1 MTPLAVIPFRP
12 LNPKSRLGG
21 IMTREERELFAT
33 AMLTDVLE
41 AVTAA
46 GCTPLVLATTPY
58 AVAGAR
64 VSVTD
69 ADLSSALN
77 TLLCDQDGPV
87 LIIMADIPL
96 ATKEAVSAAISTRA
110 DVAIVPGRGGGTNAI
125 FLRHGS
131 SFSTDYY
138 GQSFMKHCRIAEE
151 RNLSLEVI
159 DSFRLYVD
167 IDEEEDLVDLLIHG
181 TGKSAGLLR
190 SFGFRPV
197 SMQGRVSVTRS
208 SP

>member
-12 LNPKSRLGG
+12 MNPKSRLGG
-21 IMTREERELFAT
+21 IMSREERELFAA
-33 AMLTDVLE
+33 AMLNDVLR
-41 AVTAA
+41 AVTDA

-58 AVAGAR
+58 TIPGVHVR
-64 VSVTD
+64 VTE
-69 ADLSSALN
+69 ADLSTALN

-87 LIIMADIPL
+87 LIMMADIPL
-96 ATKEAVSAAISTRA
+96 ATKEAVIMAITTRA

-125 FLRHGS
+125 YLQQGR
-131 SFSTDYY
+131 SFFTDYY
-138 GQSFMKHCRIAEE
+138 GQSFMKHCRIAQE
-151 RNLSLEVI
+151 RHLSLEVV

-181 TGKSAGLLR
+181 TGESATLLR
-190 SFGFRPV
+190 SFGFQPV
-197 SMQGRVSVTRS
+197 SMQGRVSVARS

>member
-12 LNPKSRLGG
+12 INPKSRLSG
-21 IMTREERELFAT
+21 IMTREEREQFAA

-58 AVAGAR
+58 SVAGVR

-69 ADLSSALN
+69 ADLSTALN
-77 TLLCDQDGPV
+77 TLLADQAGPV
-87 LIIMADIPL
+87 LIMMADIPL
-96 ATKEAVSAAISTRA
+96 ATKEAVTAVIRSRA

-125 FLRHGS
+125 FLQHGS
-131 SFSTDYY
+131 SFSTDYS
-138 GQSFMKHCRIAEE
+138 GQSFMKHCRIAED

-167 IDEEEDLVDLLIHG
+167 IDEEDDLVDLLIHG
-181 TGKSAGLLR
+181 TGESATLLR
-190 SFGFRPV
+190 SFGFQPV
-197 SMQGRVSVTRS
+197 SMKGRVSVTRP

>member
-12 LNPKSRLGG
+12 LNPKSRLSG
-21 IMTREERELFAT
+21 IMTREERELFAA
-33 AMLTDVLE
+33 AMLTDVIG

-58 AVAGAR
+58 TVASVR
-64 VSVTD
+64 VRVTD
-69 ADLSSALN
+69 ADLSTALN
-77 TLLCDQDGPV
+77 TLLRDQDGPV
-87 LIIMADIPL
+87 LIMMADIPL
-96 ATKEAVSAAISTRA
+96 ATKEAITAVISADA

-125 FLRHGS
+125 YLQQGS
-131 SFSTDYY
+131 SFATDYY

-181 TGKSAGLLR
+181 TGESAALLR
-190 SFGFRPV
+190 SFGFQPI
-197 SMQGRVSVTRS
+197 SMKGRVSVIRS